1 MLHALI
7 MAGGSGT
14 RFWPRSRRHRPK
26 QLIRL
31 FGARSLIQQT
41 LDRVESI
48 IPPER
53 VLVVTGRDQA
63 GAVAEQLPELPPGH
77 IVGEPCPRDTAPCV
91 GLAAAR
97 IVAEDPEA
105 TMVVLS
111 ADHRIE
117 PPAAFCQAV
126 LAAAEEVENDPTAFV
141 VFGIRPTRAET
152 GYGYI
157 ERAETLGHRRNLAID
172 RVVRFKE
179 KPDLETARAYLASGR
194 YLWNAGIFVW
204 KARAVL
210 DAIRAYQPDL
220 AESLDRLA
228 KTFGTPAEADALA
241 VEFPKMPRK
250 PIDRAVMEHHTNVK
264 VIESQYEWSDVGDW
278 RSLAELLPKDDRGN
292 VAEGRTLLVDT
303 SNSVVISD
311 GDHLV
316 ATLGLDEVVVIQSG
330 HATLVARK
338 DQLDQL
344 KALVE
349 SLGPAGYTDVL

>member
-48 IPPER
+48 IPPDR

-63 GAVAEQLPELPPGH
+63 AAVAAQLPELPPGH

-97 IVAEDPEA
+97 IAAADPDA

-126 LAAAEEVENDPTAFV
+126 TAAAEEVQADPTAFV
-141 VFGIRPTRAET
+141 VFGIRPTRPET

-157 ERAETLGHRRNLAID
+157 ERAETVGHRHGLAID
-172 RVVRFKE
+172 RVARFKE
-179 KPDLETARAYLASGR
+179 KPNLDTARDYLASGR
-194 YLWNAGIFVW
+194 FLWNAGIFVW

-210 DAIRAYQPDL
+210 DALRSYQPDL
-220 AESLDRLA
+220 ADALDRLA
-228 KTFGTPAEADALA
+228 PTFGTPAEAEALA
-241 VEFPKMPRK
+241 VEFPKMPKK
-250 PIDRAVMEHHTNVK
+250 PIDRAVMEHHKNVK
-264 VIESQYEWSDVGDW
+264 VIESHYEWNDVGDW
-278 RSLAELLPKDDRGN
+278 RSLAELLPQDDRGN
-292 VAEGRTLLVDT
+292 VSEGRTLLIDT
-303 SNSVVISD
+303 NRSVVISD
-311 GDHLV
+311 GDHLI
-316 ATLGLDEVVVIQSG
+316 ATLGLDDIVVIQSG
-330 HATLVARK
+330 QATLVARK
-338 DQLDQL
+338 DQLDHL
-344 KALVE
+344 KTLVE
-349 SLGPAGYTDVL
+349 SLGPAGFADLL